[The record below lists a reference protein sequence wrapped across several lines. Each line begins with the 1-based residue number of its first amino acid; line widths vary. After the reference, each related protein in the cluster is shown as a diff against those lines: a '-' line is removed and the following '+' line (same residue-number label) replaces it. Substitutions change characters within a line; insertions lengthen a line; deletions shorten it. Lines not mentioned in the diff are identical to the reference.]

1 MEFYTAIE
9 LRGIVALPLYG
20 SLVQCGFPSP
30 ASDYVEQRV
39 DLNELVS
46 QHSSAKFF
54 TKRQKS

>member
-30 ASDYVEQRV
+30 ASDNVEQRV

-54 TKRQKS
+54 AKRQKG